1 MSKNLSLGDLL
12 ALSRG
17 SSSDLQHWLEA
28 IDEGLAE
35 RVRREADIRGES
47 IAQFVRIAVADFLAE
62 ADEEAWAD
70 LMSAARDAPDPG
82 AACVIKMTAVR
93 LQMAKVL

>member
-12 ALSRG
+12 TMSRG
-17 SSSDLQHWLEA
+17 SSGDVQHWLEA
-28 IDEGLAE
+28 VDETLAA
-35 RVRREADIRGES
+35 RVKREADVRDES

-70 LMSAARDAPDPG
+70 LMSAARDAIDPG
-82 AACVIKMTAVR
+82 AACVNKMTAFRVR
-93 LQMAKVL
+93 LEQVP